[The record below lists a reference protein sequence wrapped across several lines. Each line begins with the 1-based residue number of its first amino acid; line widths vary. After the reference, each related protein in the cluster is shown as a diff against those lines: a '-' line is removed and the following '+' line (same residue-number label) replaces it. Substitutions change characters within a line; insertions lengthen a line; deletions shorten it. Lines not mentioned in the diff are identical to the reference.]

1 MRPKADMEKLRTT
14 RDASKR
20 QRKER
25 INVDIGQEAFTYLA
39 GELVV
44 YENRGALGRRETRE
58 EVEAVDR
65 G

>member
-1 MRPKADMEKLRTT
+1 MRPKADMDKLRTT
-14 RDASKR
+14 REASKR

-25 INVDIGQEAFTYLA
+25 INVDVGQEAFTYLA

-58 EVEAVDR
+58 EMEAV
-65 G
+65 GT

>member
-1 MRPKADMEKLRTT
+1 MRPKADMDKLRTT
-14 RDASKR
+14 REASKR

-25 INVDIGQEAFTYLA
+25 INVDVGQEAFTYLA

-58 EVEAVDR
+58 EMEAVER

>member
-1 MRPKADMEKLRTT
+1 MRPKADMDKLRTT

-25 INVDIGQEAFTYLA
+25 IPVDIGQEAFTYLA

-58 EVEAVDR
+58 EMEAVER